1 MFSYGGRGGTSMR
14 LAGYGGHDDDDEDN
28 EEENEEEQPSR
39 ESTVAQPGSPAKP
52 EQISSPVKATP
63 PKAPAQEPVLPKAQ
77 SNLISPKPEATLK
90 SALKT
95 TPSPSPEA
103 ISVPA
108 PTTIAPAPTPNPAKP
123 AQPEAAAKGN
133 AAKGTPTPLALPV
146 SAVINQSSPGSPSP
160 LVTHVSDFHGTQSG
174 SLRLST
180 KMSASKDRLDFN
192 PESQSQRSPSDEY
205 HTSEFHGDQSGSLR
219 LSERFTKESKDDLVF
234 NATPKSQSSLT
245 MSKEL
250 TNSKESL
257 TYNPNVDSVSRNKQ
271 PNSKGDK
278 FRALSIS
285 DKTTKEAPASDGMLN
300 EEQILK
306 YIQVGEGQKISSTTT
321 VEVLMK
327 AIAID
332 NDWSDDELKAD
343 LALLHK
349 YRFKTVKNL
358 RGLSG
363 HAWSELTDILPITKD
378 LIRRSIAWKET

>member
-28 EEENEEEQPSR
+28 EEEKEEEASR
-39 ESTVAQPGSPAKP
+39 QSTIVQPGSPVKP

-63 PKAPAQEPVLPKAQ
+63 PKAPVQEPVLPKAQ
-77 SNLISPKPEATLK
+77 SNSISPKPESTLK
-90 SALKT
+90 SVLKT
-95 TPSPSPEA
+95 TPSPSPA
-103 ISVPA
+103 PVSAPA
-108 PTTIAPAPTPNPAKP
+108 PTTIAPAPSANPAKP

-133 AAKGTPTPLALPV
+133 FSKGTPTPLALPV
-146 SAVINQSSPGSPSP
+146 SAAINQVSPNSPSP
-160 LVTHVSDFHGTQSG
+160 LLPHVSDFHGTQSG

-192 PESQSQRSPSDEY
+192 PDIQSQRSPSDEY

-257 TYNPNVDSVSRNKQ
+257 TYNPNVEFVSRNKQ
-271 PNSKGDK
+271 PNSTGDK
-278 FRALSIS
+278 FSALSIS
-285 DKTTKEAPASDGMLN
+285 DKTTKEAPALDGMFN
-300 EEQILK
+300 EEQVLK

>member
-1 MFSYGGRGGTSMR
+1 
-14 LAGYGGHDDDDEDN
+14 
-28 EEENEEEQPSR
+28 
-39 ESTVAQPGSPAKP
+39 
-52 EQISSPVKATP
+52 
-63 PKAPAQEPVLPKAQ
+63 
-77 SNLISPKPEATLK
+77 
-90 SALKT
+90 
-95 TPSPSPEA
+95 
-103 ISVPA
+103 
-108 PTTIAPAPTPNPAKP
+108 
-123 AQPEAAAKGN
+123 
-133 AAKGTPTPLALPV
+133 
-146 SAVINQSSPGSPSP
+146 
-160 LVTHVSDFHGTQSG
+160 
-174 SLRLST
+174 
-180 KMSASKDRLDFN
+180 MSASKDRLDFN
-192 PESQSQRSPSDEY
+192 PDIQSQRSPSDEY

-257 TYNPNVDSVSRNKQ
+257 TYNPNVESVSRNKQ
-271 PNSKGDK
+271 PNSTGDK
-278 FRALSIS
+278 FSALSIS
-285 DKTTKEAPASDGMLN
+285 DKTTKEAPASD
-300 EEQILK
+300 
-306 YIQVGEGQKISSTTT
+306 VGEGQKISSTTT